1 MIRLIAVLF
10 FALIGTAQAQQLAGI
25 TPCAPKSLSVTTSS
39 GNVAL
44 DTCGPTVIV
53 YNISTQEAFY
63 NLVTSAAGTAT
74 TSSYSLPGS
83 TFVVLQIA
91 QGTPTWLAGIT
102 ATSTTTFRIVQG
114 RAAP

>member
-10 FALIGTAQAQQLAGI
+10 FALIGTANAQQLAGI
-25 TPCAPKSLSVTTSS
+25 TPCSANSLAVTSSS

-44 DTCGPTVIV
+44 NACGPTVIV
-53 YNISTQEAFY
+53 YNISAQEAFY

-74 TSSYSLPGS
+74 TSNYSLPGN

-91 QGTPTWLAGIT
+91 QGTAAWLAAIT